1 MEAIL
6 KPEGFK
12 DIAIMGPDSFARQ
25 GISALLL
32 QLGLQV
38 TIKASVRDYD
48 VLQMVFEKWHV
59 DVLFIAETVT
69 GQPGFNC
76 LKVVNE
82 IKSAYPDMLIC
93 MYSAEVTPYLWQR
106 ANVDAWFSLKDALA
120 VWRANIFKIMKGQR
134 RHTREIPDSFVLT
147 QNEWRVLKEIKSGNS
162 LTNIAQKQKISY
174 RQASALKSSAIRKL
188 GLKNKTDLLV
198 FLSH

>member
-12 DIAIMGPDSFARQ
+12 DIAIMGPDSFTRQ

-32 QLGLQV
+32 QPGLQV
-38 TIKASVRDYD
+38 RIKASVRDYD
-48 VLQMVFEKWHV
+48 VLQMVFDKWHIN
-59 DVLFIAETVT
+59 VLFIAETVT

-76 LKVVNE
+76 LKFVNK
-82 IKSAYPDMLIC
+82 IKYEHPDMLIC
-93 MYSAEVTPYLWQR
+93 MYSAEITPYLWLR
-106 ANVDAWFSLKDALA
+106 GNVDAWFSLKDPLA
-120 VWRANIFKIMKGQR
+120 VWRANILKLMKSQR
-134 RHTREIPDSFVLT
+134 RHTRDVPDSFVLT
-147 QNEWRVLKEIKSGNS
+147 QNEWKVLKEIKSGNS